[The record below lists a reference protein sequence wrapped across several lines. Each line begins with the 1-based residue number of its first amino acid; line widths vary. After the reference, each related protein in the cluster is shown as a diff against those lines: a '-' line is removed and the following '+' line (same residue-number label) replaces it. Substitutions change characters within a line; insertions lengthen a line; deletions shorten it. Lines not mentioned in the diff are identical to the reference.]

1 MDTEETL
8 IETLTRAGKPMRS
21 GEIAQATKLDTKEVE
36 KDIKVMV
43 NQGKLLYPVRC
54 FYDIKK

>member
-1 MDTEETL
+1 MDTEEKL

-21 GEIAQATKLDTKEVE
+21 GEIAQANKLDKKEVE
-36 KDIKVMV
+36 KAIKVLV
-43 NQGKLLYPVRC
+43 KQGKLFSPVRC

>member
-1 MDTEETL
+1 MDTEEKL

-21 GEIAQATKLDTKEVE
+21 GEIAQATKLDKKEVE
-36 KDIKVMV
+36 KAIKVLV
-43 NQGKLLYPVRC
+43 KQGKLFSPVRC